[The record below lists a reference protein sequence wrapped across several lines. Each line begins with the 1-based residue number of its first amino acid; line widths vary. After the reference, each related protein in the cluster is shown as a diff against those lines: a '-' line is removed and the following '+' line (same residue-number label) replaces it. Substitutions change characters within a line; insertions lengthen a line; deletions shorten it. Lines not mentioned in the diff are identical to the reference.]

1 MRLLRCLGFNV
12 VLMLVGCGLVL
23 WELPFSAFWFTWFDY
38 VCRFGLRG
46 LIGRLV
52 VFIYC
57 WFIIGLLFGI
67 IVFCVSVGCG
77 LFTVL
82 DLCLMLFNIG

>member
-12 VLMLVGCGLVL
+12 VLMLVWCGLVL

-46 LIGRLV
+46 LIGGWLFLFMV
-52 VFIYC
+52 
-57 WFIIGLLFGI
+57 GLLLVYCLELLCF
-67 IVFCVSVGCG
+67 VFRWGVVC
-77 LFTVL
+77 L
-82 DLCLMLFNIG
+82 LCWIYV